1 MARPVTSGRPRS
13 RLRAALRAPS
23 QLIVLN
29 AITPMRSKPEDEMQG
44 LDFPETGVTA
54 YPDYQLVQN

>member
-1 MARPVTSGRPRS
+1 
-13 RLRAALRAPS
+13 
-23 QLIVLN
+23 
-29 AITPMRSKPEDEMQG
+29 MRSKPEDEMQG